1 MINITPGK
9 SFFIGNSP
17 KNIHPNKKALSKP
30 KQLNGAKTEE
40 GAFRN
45 AYINKTTPKP
55 PKKDM
60 LRMIKISVKLCIGE
74 NVVVPTARINA
85 PKADAKAEYKNKT
98 ALDTFLSKL
107 RRVTVDAA

>member
-1 MINITPGK
+1 
-9 SFFIGNSP
+9 
-17 KNIHPNKKALSKP
+17 
-30 KQLNGAKTEE
+30 
-40 GAFRN
+40 
-45 AYINKTTPKP
+45 
-55 PKKDM
+55 M

-107 RRVTVDAA
+107 RSVTVDAA